1 MYGLLAAEGKAKGIT
16 AAAKEFAA
24 GLPKL
29 EPHSICSSWS
39 CRSASGFAVLL
50 LDLHVDEGGV

>member
-1 MYGLLAAEGKAKGIT
+1 MDGLLAAEGKAKGIT
-16 AAAKEFAA
+16 TAAKEVAA

-29 EPHSICSSWS
+29 DLHSICSVWF